1 MKHQAQG
8 TLALLLLGTSAHAFG
23 QAGGYYRVA
32 PVQLQIEGGAAVT
45 TGTTSS
51 FLNSGYT
58 LGGGITLHPE
68 PGPLALRATFDYTRL
83 PATQQL
89 INDAAAVN
97 QANIN
102 GGHGEIYSLR
112 ANLVYEWPLVPYSP
126 VRAYLTGGVGGAYEN
141 VVLTQTILAPGP
153 VCNWWVCGT
162 AVQAQQSVVARND
175 TTRFTWN
182 AGVGVDVAQGPW
194 QSWFVEVVFEKVAT
208 PQPTTFVPLR
218 VGLRF

>member
-1 MKHQAQG
+1 MKHQALG
-8 TLALLLLGTSAHAFG
+8 TLALLLLGTSAQAFG
-23 QAGGYYRVA
+23 QAGHYYGVA
-32 PVQLQIEGGAAVT
+32 PLQLQIEGGAAIT
-45 TGTTSS
+45 TGTTSD

-58 LGGGITLHPE
+58 VGGGFTLHPE

-102 GGHGEIYSLR
+102 GGRAEIYSLR
-112 ANLVYEWPLVPYSP
+112 ANAVYEWPLVPYSNL
-126 VRAYLTGGVGGAYEN
+126 RGYLTGGLGVAHES
-141 VVLTQTILAPGP
+141 VALTQTILAAGP
-153 VCNWWVCGT
+153 VCSWWVCGT
-162 AVQAQQSVVARND
+162 AVHPEESVVARND

-194 QSWFVEVVFEKVAT
+194 QSWFVEVVFEKVNT
-208 PQPTTFVPLR
+208 PQATTFVPLR